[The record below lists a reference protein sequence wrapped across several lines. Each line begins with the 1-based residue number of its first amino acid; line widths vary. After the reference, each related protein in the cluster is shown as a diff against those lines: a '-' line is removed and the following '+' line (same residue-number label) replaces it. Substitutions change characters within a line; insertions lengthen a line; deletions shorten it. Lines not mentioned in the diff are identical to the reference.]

1 MRHQQDAQAAAR
13 RVRCAIYTR
22 KSTDEGLDSDFNSL
36 DAQRESGEA
45 YVTSQKHEGWV
56 ALSPRYD
63 DGGFSGAT
71 LDRPALQQLLADA
84 EAGRIDCV
92 VVYKLDRLSRSLLDF
107 VKLIEI
113 FDRHQVSFVSVT
125 QRFDT
130 STSMG
135 RLMLNI
141 LLSFAQFEREIIGER
156 IRDKVA
162 ATKRKGKYTG
172 GPPVLGYDVDRE
184 RKRLVV
190 NPEEAALVCSIF
202 ARFIQTGSTT
212 RLAQE
217 LNAQGHTTK
226 SWTTKK
232 GVTRAGTPWHKGL
245 LYRVLNSPLYLGE
258 VTHKGNRYPGEHD
271 AIITQEVWDQ
281 AHAILER
288 NRRARGEQ
296 TRAQTPALLKG
307 VLRCAHCGCAMTPN
321 FTRRRGKVYRYYLC
335 VRAERGER
343 GSCPVRCLSAGEI
356 ERTVIDQLRTVL
368 RAPEVLAQTYREARA
383 QAGEAAAPGEAFS
396 ERDVVDALC
405 SLDPIWEHLFP
416 DEQARIVQ
424 LLVKQ
429 VDVHSDHA
437 EVQIRAEGLASLVAE
452 LRDEQ
457 EVAV

>member
-1 MRHQQDAQAAAR
+1 VRDQQDAQAAAR

-22 KSTDEGLDSDFNSL
+22 KSTDEGLDSEFNSL

-56 ALSPRYD
+56 ALPTRYD

-71 LDRPALQQLLADA
+71 LDRPALQRLLADA
-84 EAGRIDCV
+84 EAGRVDCIV
-92 VVYKLDRLSRSLLDF
+92 TYKLDRLSRSLLDF
-107 VKLIEI
+107 VKLIDLL
-113 FDRHQVSFVSVT
+113 DRHQVSFVSVT

-162 ATKRKGKYTG
+162 ATKRKGKYCG

-190 NPEEAALVCSIF
+190 NAEQAALVLRIF
-202 ARFIQTGSTT
+202 SDFVKDGSTT
-212 RLAQE
+212 ALAQTLTAE
-217 LNAQGHTTK
+217 GHTTK
-226 SWTTKK
+226 AWIGKDGK
-232 GVTRAGTPWHKGL
+232 HRPGKPWHKGL
-245 LYRVLNSPLYLGE
+245 LYRVLNNPLYIGE
-258 VTHKGNRYPGEHD
+258 VTHKGQRYPGEHE

-288 NRRARGEQ
+288 NCRARGTQ
-296 TRAQTPALLKG
+296 TRAQAPALLKG
-307 VLRCAHCGCAMTPN
+307 VIRCAHCGCAMTPN
-321 FTRRRGKVYRYYLC
+321 FTKRRGKVYRYYLC
-335 VRAERGER
+335 VHAEKNGRGT
-343 GSCPVRCLSAGEI
+343 CPVRCLPAGEI
-356 ERTVIDQLRTVL
+356 ERTVVDQLRAVL
-368 RAPEVLAQTYREARA
+368 RAPEILAQTYREARA
-383 QAGEAAAPGEAFS
+383 HADEQAAQGEAFS

-452 LRDEQ
+452 LREGQ

>member
-1 MRHQQDAQAAAR
+1 VRRQQDTQAVAP

-22 KSTDEGLDSDFNSL
+22 TSTDEGLDSEFSSL
-36 DAQRESGEA
+36 DAQRESGENYTA
-45 YVTSQKHEGWV
+45 SQRYEGWT
-56 ALSPRYD
+56 ALPARYD
-63 DGGFSGAT
+63 DGGYSGAT
-71 LDRPALQQLLADA
+71 LDRPAIQRLLADI
-84 EAGRIDCV
+84 EAGKVDCI
-92 VVYKLDRLSRSLLDF
+92 VVYKVDRLTRYLLDF
-107 VKLIEI
+107 AKLIEV

-125 QRFDT
+125 QRIDT

-135 RLMLNI
+135 RLMLNV

-162 ATKRKGKYTG
+162 ATKRRGRYCG
-172 GPPVLGYDVDRE
+172 GPPVLGYGVDRE

-190 NPEEAALVCSIF
+190 NPGEADLVRRIF
-202 ARFIQTGSTT
+202 QKFVRTGSTT
-212 RLAQE
+212 ALAQQ
-217 LNAQGHTTK
+217 LNAEGYTTK

-232 GVTRAGTPWHKGL
+232 GLVRPGTPWHKGL
-245 LYRVLNSPLYLGE
+245 VYRVLNNPLYVGE
-258 VTHKGNRYPGEHD
+258 VSHKGTRYPGEHE
-271 AIITQEVWDQ
+271 AIVTQDLWDQ
-281 AHAILER
+281 AHAILEK
-288 NRRARGEQ
+288 NHRARGVQ
-296 TRAQTPALLKG
+296 TRAQAPALLKG
-307 VLRCAHCGCAMTPN
+307 ILRCAHCGCAMTPN

-356 ERTVIDQLRTVL
+356 ERTVVDQLRAVL
-368 RAPEVLAQTYREARA
+368 RAPEILAQTCREARA
-383 QAGEAAAPGEAFS
+383 QAGEAAPGEAFS

-437 EVQIRAEGLASLVAE
+437 EVQIRAEGLASLAAE
-452 LRDEQ
+452 LREEQ

>member
-1 MRHQQDAQAAAR
+1 MRRQQDPQPAAR

-22 KSTDEGLDSDFNSL
+22 TSTDEGLDSEFSSL

-56 ALSPRYD
+56 ASSTRYD

-71 LDRPALQQLLADA
+71 LDRPALQRLLADV
-84 EAGRIDCV
+84 EAGRVDCV
-92 VVYKLDRLSRSLLDF
+92 LAYKLDRLTRSLLDF
-107 VKLIEI
+107 AKLIEI
-113 FDRHQVSFVSVT
+113 FDQHKVSFVSVT

-190 NPEEAALVCSIF
+190 NPKEAELVRAIF
-202 ARFIQTGSTT
+202 AGFIQAGSTT
-212 RLAQE
+212 LLAQE

-245 LYRVLNSPLYLGE
+245 LYHVLNNPLYLGE
-258 VTHKGNRYPGEHD
+258 VTHKGNHYPGEHD
-271 AIITQEVWDQ
+271 AIVTQDLWDQ
-281 AHAILER
+281 AHAILEK
-288 NRRARGEQ
+288 NHRARGVQ
-296 TRAQTPALLKG
+296 TRAQAPALLKG
-307 VLRCAHCGCAMTPN
+307 ILRCAHCGCAMTPN

-343 GSCPVRCLSAGEI
+343 DSCPVRRLSAGEI
-356 ERTVIDQLRTVL
+356 ERTVVDQLRAVL
-368 RAPEVLAQTYREARA
+368 RAPEMLAQTYREART
-383 QAGEAAAPGEAFS
+383 QAGEGEAFS
-396 ERDVVDALC
+396 ERDVVGALC
-405 SLDPIWEHLFP
+405 SLDPVWEHLFP
-416 DEQARIVQ
+416 DEQERIVQ

-429 VDVHSDHA
+429 VDVHADHA
-437 EVQIRAEGLASLVAE
+437 EVQIRTEGLASLAAE
-452 LRDEQ
+452 LREEQ
-457 EVAV
+457 EAGV

>member
-1 MRHQQDAQAAAR
+1 M
-13 RVRCAIYTR
+13 
-22 KSTDEGLDSDFNSL
+22 
-36 DAQRESGEA
+36 
-45 YVTSQKHEGWV
+45 
-56 ALSPRYD
+56 ALSTRYD
-63 DGGFSGAT
+63 DGGLSGAT
-71 LDRPALQQLLADA
+71 LDRPALQRLLADA
-84 EAGRIDCV
+84 EAGRVDCIV
-92 VVYKLDRLSRSLLDF
+92 TYKLDRLSRSLLDF
-107 VKLIEI
+107 VKLIEL
-113 FDRHQVSFVSVT
+113 FDRRQVSFVSVT

-130 STSMG
+130 SSSMG

-190 NPEEAALVCSIF
+190 NPEEAPLVRTIF
-202 ARFIQTGSTT
+202 DRFIQTGSTT

-217 LNAQGHTTK
+217 LHAQGYTTK
-226 SWTTKK
+226 AYTTKK
-232 GVTRAGTPWHKGL
+232 GVVRLGRPWHKGL
-245 LYRVLNSPLYLGE
+245 LYRVLSSPLYLGE
-258 VTHKGNRYPGEHD
+258 VTHKGQRYPGEHE

-281 AHAILER
+281 AHAVLER
-288 NRRARGEQ
+288 NHRARGVQ
-296 TRAQTPALLKG
+296 TRANTPALLKG
-307 VLRCAHCGCAMTPN
+307 VIRCAHCGCAMTPN
-321 FTRRRGKVYRYYLC
+321 FTKRRGKVYRYYLC
-335 VRAERGER
+335 VRAERGQR
-343 GSCPVRCLSAGEI
+343 DCCPVRCLSAGEI
-356 ERTVIDQLRTVL
+356 ERMVVDQLRAVL
-368 RAPEVLAQTYREARA
+368 RAPEILAQTYREARA

-424 LLVKQ
+424 LLVRQ

-437 EVQIRAEGLASLVAE
+437 EVQIRTEGLASLVVE
-452 LRDEQ
+452 LREGQ